1 MPWVRYRTTR
11 SRCQQC
17 REPGA
22 GWDSRR
28 RHSFGE
34 AIFGGRGPCCDTGPA
49 TGWPGFSAAAAV
61 PSVGGGLKS
70 SSCAGKPDAAGGE
83 SGGCRDIRAVCSGE
97 LRVCSGELACMLWE
111 TRLEKHEQDQWVRDP
126 FPEHTLDP
134 TRTRRPLAPIVPIGH
149 AIAAHGTASITDAW
163 GVEPKAGPAG
173 RIGDSRC
180 MKDRKIDA
188 GEAGGSEPPRRLSGR
203 RCGVHCVGQCRA

>member
-11 SRCQQC
+11 SRGQQC

-70 SSCAGKPDAAGGE
+70 SSCAGKPNAAGGE
-83 SGGCRDIRAVCSGE
+83 SGGCRDIRAYALENYAYALVNW
-97 LRVCSGELACMLWE
+97 RVCSGKHAWKNMNKTNGRCHVNHRVTSLWAPTPEIMQWSSLAA
-111 TRLEKHEQDQWVRDP
+111 TVSS
-126 FPEHTLDP
+126 
-134 TRTRRPLAPIVPIGH
+134 RRRGIGG
-149 AIAAHGTASITDAW
+149 AFGGRPD
-163 GVEPKAGPAG
+163 GVG
-173 RIGDSRC
+173 R
-180 MKDRKIDA
+180 
-188 GEAGGSEPPRRLSGR
+188 
-203 RCGVHCVGQCRA
+203 